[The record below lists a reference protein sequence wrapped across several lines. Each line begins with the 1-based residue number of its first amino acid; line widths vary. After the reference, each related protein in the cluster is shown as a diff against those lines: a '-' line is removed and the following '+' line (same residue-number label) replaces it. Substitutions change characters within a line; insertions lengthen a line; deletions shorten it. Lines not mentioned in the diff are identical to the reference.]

1 MHSKFTFLYHSFLLD
16 FILLFYTSGIY
27 SPNAYR
33 GFAREFIKDLERI
46 RSLPLTLFQQQLVSH
61 GLSDSA
67 SSCFCEIPLDALNY
81 FHWLV
86 HCRPRAILD
95 IITSG
100 ENFRISTSAK
110 MPEQGT
116 CERCGYIS
124 SQVSSAFI
132 CVESWEIFEEMQ
144 EY

>member
-1 MHSKFTFLYHSFLLD
+1 MHSKFTCLYHSFLLD

-61 GLSDSA
+61 GLSAIGS
-67 SSCFCEIPLDALNY
+67 LNY

-124 SQVSSAFI
+124 IQVSSAFI
-132 CVESWEIFEEMQ
+132 CVESWEIFKQMQ
-144 EY
+144 